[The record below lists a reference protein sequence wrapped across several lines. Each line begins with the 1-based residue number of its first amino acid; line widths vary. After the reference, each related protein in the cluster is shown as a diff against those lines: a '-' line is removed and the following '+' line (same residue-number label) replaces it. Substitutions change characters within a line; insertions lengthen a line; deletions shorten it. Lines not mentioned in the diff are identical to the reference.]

1 MNEIIQE
8 INKTIDSLGYPSDFA
23 CLYDQIEC
31 LKSGSDRETFLV
43 KSKEDDILYIAKCFD
58 KKIHNF
64 IPEITMLMKLE
75 YDGIPKY
82 IGNYENDNY
91 VIIVREYI
99 EGVPLDK
106 YFKENQLSD
115 SEKLSI
121 CDKLADILIYLH
133 NQSNPVI
140 HRDIKPENIIVKEN
154 NDICLIDFDIARTFK
169 NEKETDTVFF
179 GTKVYAPPEQ
189 YGFEQT
195 DQRSDIYAFG
205 ILMHY
210 MFYGDPKKEET
221 TIDKHIKT
229 VIDKCTS
236 FSPTD
241 RYSNMR
247 DVKNSLNNK
256 KSKKTK
262 AVLALA
268 IVAVVACLLFVFTG
282 KKEEPKGDIVT
293 FKEKIVEKAVRV
305 QLGFNDTDPIYEKDL
320 EKVKNIYILGDQVY
334 KEASEAYTHS
344 LADVNTGIIN
354 TLDDF
359 KMLPNLHEA
368 CVGIQNEIDISGLS
382 NCQNLHTLDL
392 KHTRIID
399 LSPLCEL
406 NNLDALF
413 MFDTSV
419 NDTTVLNSIKHLER
433 FDIGFTD
440 INDMQQIGVF
450 ENLKELSIKM
460 LNMSSLDGIE
470 LMPTIEIVWING
482 SQIDDISALAELPN
496 LKVVHTDANYI
507 DAINKLL
514 EGRNIEIICEEN

>member
-8 INKTIDSLGYPSDFA
+8 INKTIESLGYPSDFE

-31 LKSGSDRETFLV
+31 LKSSSGRETFLI
-43 KSKEDDILYIAKCFD
+43 KNKENDNLYIAKCYD
-58 KKIHNF
+58 KKVHIL

-82 IGNYENDNY
+82 IGNYENDDY

-99 EGVPLDK
+99 EGISLDK
-106 YFKENQLSD
+106 YLKDNQLLD

-133 NQSNPVI
+133 NQEKPVI
-140 HRDIKPENIIVKEN
+140 HRDIKPKNIIVKN
-154 NDICLIDFDIARTFK
+154 NGDICLIDFDIARTFK

-205 ILMHY
+205 VLMHF
-210 MFYGDPKKEET
+210 MFYGDPKKEEI

-247 DVKNSLNNK
+247 EVK
-256 KSKKTK
+256 KSLKVNNSKTMIFII
-262 AVLALA
+262 AVLM
-268 IVAVVACLLFVFTG
+268 IISCLLFTIISNNH
-282 KKEEPKGDIVT
+282 EPSKVTADI
-293 FKEKIVEKAVRV
+293 KEKTIAEAIRL
-305 QLGFNDTDPIYEKDL
+305 QLDLKENQQIYEEDL
-320 EKVKNIYILGDQVY
+320 LNIEDIFIFGTG
-334 KEASEAYTHS
+334 AYNEMTDTFMLNPS
-344 LADVNTGIIN
+344 NTIVGTVD

-359 KMLPNLHEA
+359 KYLPNVKTVFVNRQLEL
-368 CVGIQNEIDISGLS
+368 DISGLI
-382 NCQNLHTLDL
+382 NCININRLEL
-392 KHTRIID
+392 KHTRLSD

-406 NNLDALF
+406 EN
-413 MFDTSV
+413 
-419 NDTTVLNSIKHLER
+419 LNSLNLFDSRVTDVTILNSLKKLELL
-433 FDIGFTD
+433 DVGLNN
-440 INDMQQIGVF
+440 INNMQQIGVF
-450 ENLKELSIKM
+450 ENLKELSLKM
-460 LNMSSLDGIE
+460 LKMNNLDGIE

-482 SQIDDISALAELPN
+482 SQFDDISALAELPN
-496 LKVVHTDANYI
+496 LKAVHTDANYI
-507 DAINKLL
+507 DAVNKLL
-514 EGRNIEIICEEN
+514 EGRNIEITCEEN

>member
-8 INKTIDSLGYPSDFA
+8 INKTIESLGYPSDFE

-31 LKSGSDRETFLV
+31 LKSSSGRETFLI
-43 KSKEDDILYIAKCFD
+43 KSKENDNLYIAKCYD
-58 KKIHNF
+58 KKVHNL

-82 IGNYENDNY
+82 IENYENDNY

-99 EGVPLDK
+99 EGISLDR
-106 YFKENQLSD
+106 YLKENQLSD

-133 NQSNPVI
+133 NQEKPVI
-140 HRDIKPENIIVKEN
+140 HRDIKPENIIVKN
-154 NDICLIDFDIARTFK
+154 NGDICLIDFEIARTFK

-205 ILMHY
+205 VLMHF
-210 MFYGDPKKEET
+210 MFYGDPKKEEM
-221 TIDKHIKT
+221 TIDKHIKA

-236 FSPTD
+236 FSPVD
-241 RYSNMR
+241 RYSNMM

-256 KSKKTK
+256 RNNKIK
-262 AVLALA
+262 VLFALT
-268 IVAVVACLLFVFTG
+268 IMAVVACLLFVFTG
-282 KKEEPKGDIVT
+282 KKEEPKGNIVT

-334 KEASEAYTHS
+334 KEASEAYSHS
-344 LADVNTGIIN
+344 PADVNTGIIN

-359 KMLPNLHEA
+359 KMLPNVREV
-368 CVGIQNEIDISGLS
+368 CVAIQNEIDISGLS

-399 LSPLCEL
+399 LSSLCEL
-406 NNLDALF
+406 NNLNALF

-419 NDTTVLNSIKHLER
+419 NDTTVLNSIEYLES
-433 FDIGFTD
+433 FDIGFNN
-440 INDMQQIGVF
+440 IIDMSQIGVF

-460 LNMSSLDGIE
+460 LNMNSLDGIE

-507 DAINKLL
+507 DAVNKLL
-514 EGRNIEIICEEN
+514 EGRNIEITCEEN